1 MLTFIDIT
9 GTVGSEHARDMHRA
23 AKAYRAG
30 RVGRPEHSAF
40 RDFLARTQL
49 GPVDNYR
56 SR

>member
-9 GTVGSEHARDMHRA
+9 GTVGTEHARDMHRA
-23 AKAYRAG
+23 ARAYRAG
-30 RVGRPEHSAF
+30 RIGRHENSAL

-56 SR
+56 TR